1 VMKRAYK
8 KPFVIAVIPARKG
21 SKRLPLKNI
30 MLLNGK
36 PLIGYIIETALK
48 IGTISEVIVSTDSDE
63 ISDISKKFGASVP
76 FLRPEKYSGDDST
89 SFHVMKHAI
98 NFIENKSGK
107 EVDIVLC
114 LQCTTPTTSETD
126 INNCL
131 ELITKDNFDSAVTVF
146 KVDDRP
152 EWCGIINEHNKFV
165 KYFSNKMINKMS
177 GENWYM
183 PSGGVYA
190 AKKSFYLKEK
200 TFFAENC
207 GYVIVP
213 PERNTDIDTIQD
225 FRFAEYILKNYNK
238 TKKDNFTD

>member
-1 VMKRAYK
+1 MKIAYK

-48 IGTISEVIVSTDSDE
+48 VGTISEVIVSTDSNE
-63 ISDISKKFGASVP
+63 ISEISKKFGATVP

-89 SFHVMKHAI
+89 SFDVMKHAI

-131 ELITKDNFDSAVTVF
+131 ELIIKDNFDSAVTVF

-200 TFFAENC
+200 TFFAGNC

-225 FRFAEYILKNYNK
+225 FRFAEYIFKNYNK
-238 TKKDNFTD
+238 TKKDSFTD